1 MGKFEEARHVAA
13 EHGLPLPEIGEY
25 EGERNAEGQR
35 HGRGTCR
42 FADGGVCGLLKAS
55 KGGRRRGRGT
65 YRHASGNVYEGEF
78 KAGKPGGARHVSSC
92 QRRQ

>member
-1 MGKFEEARHVAA
+1 MDAPPARRRARLRDGEIVDPISLEEARRVVA

-42 FADGGVCGLLKAS
+42 FADGGV
-55 KGGRRRGRGT
+55 
-65 YRHASGNVYEGEF
+65 YEGE
-78 KAGKPGGARHVSSC
+78 
-92 QRRQ
+92 